1 MFARPTVLVSAGQQ
15 WPHTRSPQ
23 RAEVDFWDLA
33 KLLFRRWYIAAPL
46 ILLAAGGAYMVGK
59 SVKPDYI
66 ATSYVQLVPPTAA
79 EEEVEPG
86 EKKKKDTGPK
96 NPWLELGLTSLSRAG
111 MLTVQDKTVLEQLDK
126 SGLSDNVVVTFD
138 NQSPILSIEV
148 VGESADQ
155 ATATSTRVISML
167 ETNIKTLQ
175 SEYGAKETSF
185 VTTRRLDNGDNIEES
200 NSKVKRALV
209 AVAGVGVLLSVALT
223 IAGDAIIR
231 RRKGGKGGA
240 GGGGDTPVPDGPAR
254 GGASVEGQSLGYTP
268 PKVITNVKAAEPA
281 ARAAA
286 SVKPQAGKPDSSL
299 VGEQTAIITRPAQE
313 ADATIVLPMRTNGRR
328 MSVGGQD
335 SQESGRR

>member
-1 MFARPTVLVSAGQQ
+1 M
-15 WPHTRSPQ
+15 
-23 RAEVDFWDLA
+23 DFWDLA

-46 ILLAAGGAYMVGK
+46 LLLSVGAAYMVGK

-96 NPWLELGLTSLSRAG
+96 NPWLELGLTSLSRAA

-126 SGLSDNVVVTFD
+126 SGLSDNVVVTYD

-148 VGESADQ
+148 VGESETQ
-155 ATATSTRVISML
+155 ATETSTQVIDML
-167 ETNIKTLQ
+167 ETNIKGLQ
-175 SEYGAKETSF
+175 SEYGAKEESF
-185 VTTRRLDNGDNIEES
+185 ITTRRLDRGDNIEES

-209 AVAGVGVLLSVALT
+209 AVAGVGVLLSIALT

-231 RRKGGKGGA
+231 RRKGGSGNV
-240 GGGGDTPVPDGPAR
+240 GGGGNSTPDGPAR
-254 GGASVEGQSLGYTP
+254 GGASVDNQHLGYTP

-281 ARAAA
+281 ARAA
-286 SVKPQAGKPDSSL
+286 VKPAGNDSPV
-299 VGEQTAIITRPAQE
+299 VGEQTAIITRPAPE
-313 ADATIVLPMRTNGRR
+313 ADATIVLPMRNNGRR
-328 MSVGGQD
+328 MSVNGQD
-335 SQESGRR
+335 PRESGRR

>member
-1 MFARPTVLVSAGQQ
+1 
-15 WPHTRSPQ
+15 
-23 RAEVDFWDLA
+23 VDFWDLA

-86 EKKKKDTGPK
+86 QKKKKDTGPK

-148 VGESADQ
+148 VGESEEQ
-155 ATATSTRVISML
+155 ATATSSRVITML

-223 IAGDAIIR
+223 IAGDALIR
-231 RRKGGKGGA
+231 RRKGGKGK
-240 GGGGDTPVPDGPAR
+240 GGVPGGDNPAPDGPIR
-254 GGASVEGQSLGYTP
+254 GGASVEGHSLGYTP

-281 ARAAA
+281 ARAA
-286 SVKPQAGKPDSSL
+286 VKPQAPGSDSL

-313 ADATIVLPMRTNGRR
+313 SDATIVLPMRTNGRK